1 MTAHVSRSHGRSGR
15 GRRFVVALCV
25 LSLGLAACGNSG
37 DDDDDGAAGGSSG
50 DDGGSGGTEASSG
63 DRDTFVE
70 ISGVPGV
77 TDDEIQYSIIG
88 TKSNNP
94 LGTCIL
100 DCYAAG
106 VEAYFAYRN
115 SEGGIYG
122 RDLVVSETLDDELAN
137 NQVRALDVISADD
150 TFGNFNAT
158 LAPSGW
164 GDLDQAGIPTYVW
177 GIHGNEM
184 AGREHIFGHIQ
195 GPCSGCTGR
204 GLPWIV
210 GQAGAHRVATLGY
223 GITETS
229 RECAHGSA
237 DSFELY
243 GSDVDAE
250 AVYVKDDLA
259 YGLPNG
265 IAPEVTA
272 MKEAGVDFIAGC
284 IDLNGMKTL
293 AQELQRQGMD
303 DVTLYHPNTYDQRF
317 VEENAD
323 LFEGDYVTVQFL
335 PFEADAEGTPLD
347 TFQEWMDE
355 TGGELAEQS
364 MVGWI
369 NADLAFQ
376 GLLAAG
382 PEFDRQS
389 VVDATNQMTD
399 YDADGLINPIDWT
412 RQHAAVVDGDSS
424 TDYAQECAPVVQ
436 IHDGAFETVAPADK
450 PWLCWSNDNQ
460 DWSEPTPTSFN

>member
-1 MTAHVSRSHGRSGR
+1 MTTAP
-15 GRRFVVALCV
+15 
-25 LSLGLAACGNSG
+25 LAPPPS
-37 DDDDDGAAGGSSG
+37 DDNASTGGEAA
-50 DDGGSGGTEASSG
+50 SG

-77 TDDEIQYSIIG
+77 TDDEIQYSVIG

-272 MKEAGVDFIAGC
+272 MKDAGVDFIAGC

-293 AQELQRQGMD
+293 AQELERQGMD
-303 DVTLYHPNTYDQRF
+303 DVILYHPNTYDQRF

-355 TGGELAEQS
+355 TGGELSRA
-364 MVGWI
+364 
-369 NADLAFQ
+369 
-376 GLLAAG
+376 
-382 PEFDRQS
+382 
-389 VVDATNQMTD
+389 
-399 YDADGLINPIDWT
+399 
-412 RQHAAVVDGDSS
+412 VDGGLDQRRPRLPGSAGRRS
-424 TDYAQECAPVVQ
+424 RVRPPVGGRRHQPDDRLRRRRAHQPHRLDPPARRRRRRRPQHRLCAGVRPGGPDPRRRLR
-436 IHDGAFETVAPADK
+436 DGRPAGQTVAVLVQRQPGLVRAHPNVLQLNPGSADDAWRRSHSSARCSQ
-450 PWLCWSNDNQ
+450 PEESGFTDPVLIRR
-460 DWSEPTPTSFN
+460 P

>member
-1 MTAHVSRSHGRSGR
+1 MTANA
-15 GRRFVVALCV
+15 RRLVAVLCV
-25 LSLGLAACGNSG
+25 LALGLAACGNSG
-37 DDDDDGAAGGSSG
+37 DDDDDGATGTTEEPDGDTTTGGG
-50 DDGGSGGTEASSG
+50 DGE
-63 DRDTFVE
+63 RDTFVS

-77 TDDEIQYSIIG
+77 TDDEIRYSVIG
-88 TKSNNP
+88 TEAGNP

-100 DCYAAG
+100 DCYLAG
-106 VEAYFAYRN
+106 IEAYFAFRN

-122 RDLVVSETLDDELAN
+122 RELVVSEVLDDELGQ
-137 NQVRALDVISADD
+137 NQVRALDVISAND

-158 LAPSGW
+158 LAPQGW
-164 GDLDQAGIPTYVW
+164 GDLDQAGVPTYVW

-184 AGREHIFGHIQ
+184 ADRDHIFGHIQ
-195 GPCSGCTGR
+195 GPCSECTGR
-204 GLPWIV
+204 GIPWV
-210 GQAGAHRVATLGY
+210 VEQAGASRVATLGY

-229 RECAHGSA
+229 RLCAHGSA
-237 DSFELY
+237 DSVEMY
-243 GSDVDAE
+243 GDEVGAE
-250 AVYVKDDLA
+250 VAYVKDDLA

-272 MKEAGVDFIAGC
+272 MREAEVDFIATC

-303 DVTLYHPNTYDQRF
+303 DVTLYHPNTYDQQF
-317 VEENAD
+317 VEENAE

-335 PFEADAEGTPLD
+335 PFEAEAEGTPLED
-347 TFQEWMDE
+347 FQRWMEE

-389 VVDATNQMTD
+389 VVDATNQITD
-399 YDADGLINPIDWT
+399 YDAGGLINPIDWT
-412 RQHAAVVDGDSS
+412 RQHAAVVDGEPS
-424 TDYAQECAPVVQ
+424 TDYAQECFPVVQ
-436 IHDGAFETVAPADK
+436 IVDGAFETVGPADE
-450 PWLCWSNDNQ
+450 PWLCWSNENQ
-460 DWSEPTPTSFN
+460 DWSEPTTTSFS